1 MIYCFIHLFSRRM
14 VSCFASFIKGLML
27 DRSPDSLLSVVG
39 RLAVE
44 SILVLLERVLLFIF
58 NDKIQLYLYER
69 YIYEICIHD

>member
-1 MIYCFIHLFSRRM
+1 
-14 VSCFASFIKGLML
+14 ML